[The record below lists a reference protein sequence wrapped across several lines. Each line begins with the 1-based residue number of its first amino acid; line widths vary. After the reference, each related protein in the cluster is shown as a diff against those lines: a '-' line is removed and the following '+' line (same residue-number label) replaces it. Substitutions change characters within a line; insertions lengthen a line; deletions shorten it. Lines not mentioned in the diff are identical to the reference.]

1 MLRAAVANNE
11 AADKDG
17 FTPLYIAAEN
27 HAEIIERL
35 LTTGV
40 NEEAA
45 HKVGGTPLYIAAQES
60 HTEIIKIHLAAGA
73 NKETANK
80 VVGQHRT

>member
-40 NEEAA
+40 NEE
-45 HKVGGTPLYIAAQES
+45 KLTKLVGHHCTSLPRRAIQRSSRFTLQPRP
-60 HTEIIKIHLAAGA
+60 TKRRLT
-73 NKETANK
+73 K
-80 VVGQHRT
+80 